1 MKPNSI
7 KTLRIFQVAASLS
20 WLFLDVLYCEV
31 VFSILIRHPFGIYTI
46 GFSLCSASFLTL
58 AVYLIRNAKARFV
71 IMGVIT
77 VLVSLIFLVQL
88 VYFRIF
94 NTLFIVQ
101 LLSLAGGAAT
111 FWKIALDAIS
121 SGIVGVIL
129 LLLPV
134 VLYFALVRIAMKHV
148 TSDRRILIAAAA
160 VFVASGSLT
169 TSMVMVDKSDAI
181 SARTIFLS
189 EFIHEQSVDKFGLL
203 TATGLD
209 IRYNVLGIRFE
220 DRGGVAIEDI
230 TIEDRF
236 DPPVST
242 GQTAQT
248 EPSEQTGPSDPTTP
262 PLGQPTSAPESG
274 IPTEPVESQPPVIDT
289 SPNVMDIVFNME
301 EENSEL
307 LEMNLFFSNRYPTNR
322 NEYTGMFQGKNLIL
336 ITAEAFSMYVIDPD
350 LTPTLYMLSTEG
362 FVFNNFYT
370 PIWNVST
377 ASGEYVAM
385 NGLLPDLGT
394 TKYVVIQN
402 RYMPFSFA
410 NQFKELGYA
419 AKAYHNHTYT
429 YYDRHITYPNL
440 GYEYKGYGSGL
451 NVKYTW
457 PESDLEMI
465 ELTYPEYIDA
475 PPFHVYYLTVSGHC
489 NYSFSGNY
497 IAAKNK
503 DKVARLSYSA
513 PIRAYL
519 AAQLELEYALTELLE
534 RLDTA
539 GQLENTVIAL
549 STDHYPYDLVEDY
562 GSFQYINELA
572 GKEVE
577 STFELYKNAFILWSG
592 DMKEPVIV
600 DKYCSSLDIAPTL
613 SNLFGLEYDS
623 RLYIGTDILSDSV
636 PYVIFKDYSFI
647 NDKIMYDNKNK
658 KVIRLV
664 DEEISSEYLDGC
676 IDYVRALF
684 RCSRLIYRNDYYG
697 YLFDR

>member
-1 MKPNSI
+1 MKTNNN
-7 KTLRIFQVAASLS
+7 KAVQIFQITASVT
-20 WLFLDVLYCEV
+20 WLFVDILFCEI
-31 VFSILIRHPFGIYTI
+31 VFARLIRHPFGIYTV
-46 GFSLCSASFLTL
+46 GFSLCTASFLTL
-58 AVYLIRNAKARFV
+58 LAYLIRNVRARF
-71 IMGVIT
+71 ITMGVIT
-77 VLVSLIFLVQL
+77 AMISLIFLVQL

-111 FWKIALDAIS
+111 FWKIGFDAFMS
-121 SGIVGVIL
+121 SIVGVL
-129 LLLPV
+129 LFLIPV
-134 VLYFALVRIAMKHV
+134 AVYFSLIRIPMKRV
-148 TSDRRILIAAAA
+148 PFDRKIVIAAAA
-160 VFVASGSLT
+160 VFIATGSLT

-189 EFIHEQSVDKFGLL
+189 EFIHEQSVNKFGLL

-209 IRYNVLGIRFE
+209 IRYNVLGIRFADTAGINVE
-220 DRGGVAIEDI
+220 DVK
-230 TIEDRF
+230 IEDRF
-236 DPPVST
+236 GPPVST
-242 GQTAQT
+242 EASGPAD
-248 EPSEQTGPSDPTTP
+248 PSGPTDPSGSDAPAPTNGS
-262 PLGQPTSAPESG
+262 L
-274 IPTEPVESQPPVIDT
+274 PPVIDT
-289 SPNVMDIVFNME
+289 GPNVMDIVFDLE

-307 LEMNLFFSNRYPTNR
+307 LEMNLFFSNRYPTNK
-322 NEYTGMFQGKNLIL
+322 NEYTGMFKGKNLIL
-336 ITAEAFSMYVIDPD
+336 ITAEAFSMYAIDPD
-350 LTPTLYMLSTEG
+350 LTPTLYKLSTEG

-394 TKYVVIQN
+394 TKYVVIQD

-410 NQFKELGYA
+410 NQFKELGYSA
-419 AKAYHNHTYT
+419 RAYHNHTYT

-440 GYEYKGYGSGL
+440 GYDYKGYGSGL
-451 NVKYTW
+451 NVQYTW
-457 PESDLEMI
+457 PESDLEMM
-465 ELTYPEYIDA
+465 ELTCPEYVND

-489 NYSFSGNY
+489 NYNFYGNY
-497 IAAKNK
+497 ISAKNK
-503 DKVARLSYSA
+503 DKVAHLSYSE

-577 STFELYKNAFILWSG
+577 STFELYKNAFILWCG

-647 NDKIMYDNKNK
+647 NDKIMYDNNKK

-664 DEEISSEYLDGC
+664 DEEITPEYLDGC
-676 IDYVRALF
+676 IEYVRALF
-684 RCSRLIYRNDYYG
+684 RYSRLIYRNDYYG
-697 YLFDR
+697 YLFDQ

>member
-1 MKPNSI
+1 MKTNSN
-7 KTLRIFQVAASLS
+7 KTLRIFQIAVSLS
-20 WLFLDVLYCEV
+20 WLFLDFLFCEI
-31 VFSILIRHPFGIYTI
+31 VFAILIRHPFGIYTV

-58 AVYLIRNAKARFV
+58 VVYLIRNAKARFV
-71 IMGVIT
+71 TMGVIT

-88 VYFRIF
+88 IYFRIF

-101 LLSLAGGAAT
+101 LLALAGGAAT
-111 FWKIALDAIS
+111 FWKIALEAIS

-134 VLYFALVRIAMKHV
+134 VLYFSFVRIAMKHV

-160 VFVASGSLT
+160 VFIATGSLT

-181 SARTIFLS
+181 SARAIFLS
-189 EFIHEQSVDKFGLL
+189 EFIHEQSVNKFGLL

-220 DRGGVAIEDI
+220 DKAGINVEDV

-236 DPPVST
+236 GPPVST
-242 GQTAQT
+242 DPSGPTDPSSGQPMPT
-248 EPSEQTGPSDPTTP
+248 SEAASPTGP
-262 PLGQPTSAPESG
+262 E
-274 IPTEPVESQPPVIDT
+274 ESQAPVIDT
-289 SPNVMDIVFNME
+289 GPNVMDITFNLAE
-301 EENSEL
+301 TESEL
-307 LEMNLFFSNRYPTNR
+307 LEMNLFFSNRYPTNK
-322 NEYTGMFQGKNLIL
+322 NEYTGMFKGKNLIL
-336 ITAEAFSMYVIDPD
+336 ITAEAFSMHIIDSE
-350 LTPTLYMLSTEG
+350 LTPTLYKLSTEG

-394 TKYVVIQN
+394 TKYVVIQD

-410 NQFKELGYA
+410 NQFKELGYS

-451 NVKYTW
+451 DVQYTW

-465 ELTYPEYIDA
+465 DLTYSEFVDD

-489 NYSFSGNY
+489 NYNFYGNY
-497 IAAKNK
+497 ISAKNK
-503 DKVARLSYSA
+503 DKVAHLPYSE
-513 PIRAYL
+513 PIRAFY

-534 RLDTA
+534 RLDAA

-549 STDHYPYDLVEDY
+549 SADHYPYDLIEEY

-577 STFELYKNAFILWSG
+577 STFELYKNSFILWSG
-592 DMKEPVIV
+592 DMKEPVVV

-647 NDKIMYDNKNK
+647 NDKIMYDNNKK

-664 DEEISSEYLDGC
+664 DEEITPEYLDGC
-676 IDYVRALF
+676 IEYVRALF
-684 RCSRLIYRNDYYG
+684 RYSRLIYRHDYYG